1 MKEYIK
7 STLIGACLMMVF
19 FGIGL
24 IAFGDI
30 DLTLRII
37 IGIAVSLIG
46 LFGIYLF
53 AGKLRLSSGNEQSF
67 GFSLLARSAA
77 ITILSIAA
85 FFFMKSQTDISR
97 GVLIICGSL
106 ALSQVMILPY
116 QIWLYIKRR

>member
-1 MKEYIK
+1 
-7 STLIGACLMMVF
+7 MMVF
-19 FGIGL
+19 FGVGL
-24 IAFGDI
+24 VAFGDI
-30 DLTLRII
+30 ELALRII

-53 AGKLRLSSGNEQSF
+53 AGKLRLSTGNEQSF

-85 FFFMKSQTDISR
+85 FYFLKSQADINR

-116 QIWLYIKRR
+116 QIWLYIKRK